1 MGLVLIVIGAPCIFA
16 FGGYLMKRLDD
27 FLGENTQENQEEKT
41 EEPSCIMLTGEM
53 TDEEMLQE
61 IRDFCGKHGGS
72 ERFSVQKERKISGFV
87 I

>member
-61 IRDFCGKHGGS
+61 IRDFCGKHG
-72 ERFSVQKERKISGFV
+72 EASVFLCKKKEKFPDL
-87 I
+87 